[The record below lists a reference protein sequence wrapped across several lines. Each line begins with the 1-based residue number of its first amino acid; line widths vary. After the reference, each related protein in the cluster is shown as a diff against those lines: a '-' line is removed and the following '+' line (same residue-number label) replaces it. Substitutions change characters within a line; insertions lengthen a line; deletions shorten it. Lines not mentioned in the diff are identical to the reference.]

1 MAYRYAIYFCPENTA
16 LARFGARVL
25 GVDVHRAAAPVDQ
38 FDLNALSRQEFA
50 TLTEKARG
58 YGFHATLK
66 APFRLAQG
74 QTENAL
80 IAAFQAFCA
89 SAEAATLPQT
99 SVQNLHGFLAIM
111 PAYQPESLQVLE
123 RDIVTYFEAFRAP
136 LNEEERARRQPDRLS
151 ERQCAY
157 LDQLGYPFVFE
168 EFRFHMTLSARLT
181 SSLSGMAL
189 HAELQDLYERL
200 VAQPD
205 QAIDGLTLA
214 IQDHPNAPFHALTS
228 CKLAP

>member
-38 FDLNALSRQEFA
+38 FYLNALSRQEFA

-74 QTENAL
+74 QTKKAL

-99 SVQNLHGFLAIM
+99 SVKNLHGFLAIM

-123 RDIVTYFEAFRAP
+123 RNIVTYFEAFRAP

-157 LDQLGYPFVFE
+157 LDQFGYPFVFE
-168 EFRFHMTLSARLT
+168 EFSFHMTLSARLT

-205 QAIDGLTLA
+205 QAIDSLTLA